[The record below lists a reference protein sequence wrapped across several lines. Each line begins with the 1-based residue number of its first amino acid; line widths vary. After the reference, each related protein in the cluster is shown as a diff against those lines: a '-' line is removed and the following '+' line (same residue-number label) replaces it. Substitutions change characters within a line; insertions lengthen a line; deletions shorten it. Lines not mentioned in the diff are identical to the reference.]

1 MVKFST
7 IQFPLDAPKRLLK
20 TIQSIG
26 APSSNVLV
34 RKLMEYLHNNTET
47 YQTGHILHWG
57 LQHSGRGSSEVICQ
71 KRIT

>member
-7 IQFPLDAPKRLLK
+7 IQFPLDAPKRYN
-20 TIQSIG
+20 QSEHQ
-26 APSSNVLV
+26 AAHVLV

-57 LQHSGRGSSEVICQ
+57 LQHSGRGSSEVICR

>member
-26 APSSNVLV
+26 APSSTCISKKTNGVLA
-34 RKLMEYLHNNTET
+34 
-47 YQTGHILHWG
+47 
-57 LQHSGRGSSEVICQ
+57 
-71 KRIT
+71 